1 MLASHIKTL
10 HNQARCNPPKSLKQT
25 LPILVRYQHTYR
37 QFIMTAQTLYL
48 SILASSMTL
57 TVEPNPAAL
66 ASVELM
72 TQYAFD
78 ANVVAQVMVVDDK
91 TTAPTDD
98 PLNNLVFKIAFTDKI
113 DNGEITS
120 LQGRLYLGGGVEAL
134 EEKYPNRFTYIT
146 GKLDYYGA
154 TSTSYDFFETIVTSY
169 KASDAAAIKTALTD
183 NNVLNQL
190 GDYRTKEAVLSV
202 PASTVVDLTPKQVKT
217 ALLDMRDRPRYL
229 VTCEIDSL
237 PNIEALAEVMAK
249 RNCHVLIDMGNMTEW
264 ASVVGLAE
272 AISIDDHRL
281 WLFWNPN
288 RARPSNA
295 TTVLA
300 RKKWRPCVGDY
311 LAQLLLRNAN
321 SNANGIPPINR
332 PIAGY
337 DFPLAFRDMEQMAG
351 VSLEEDAQNALAS
364 AGVNVVLNEQ
374 FEGGDRWIYGDALTQ
389 YDSETSALRLINAS
403 EIETYTANLVVSI
416 AKKHLLKGMT
426 SFIKDAKDDCVRA
439 LNKCASAGLLTTST
453 ELGGLYYALQITPR
467 ADSPFEKVD
476 IKFSRRPQGCARQVF
491 LETTITK

>member
-1 MLASHIKTL
+1 
-10 HNQARCNPPKSLKQT
+10 
-25 LPILVRYQHTYR
+25 
-37 QFIMTAQTLYL
+37 MTAQTLYL

-57 TVEPNPAAL
+57 TTTANPAAL
-66 ASVELM
+66 ASIELV

-78 ANVVAQVMVVDDK
+78 ANVVAKVMVVDDK
-91 TTAPTDD
+91 TRPSLDD
-98 PLNNLVFKIAFTDKI
+98 PLNNLVFKIAFEDKV
-113 DNGEITS
+113 NGSSLTN
-120 LQGRLYLGGGVEAL
+120 LQGRLYTGGGIEAL
-134 EEKYPNRFTYIT
+134 EESHSERFSYIT
-146 GKLDYYGA
+146 GKLDFQA
-154 TSTSYDFFETIVTSY
+154 SMETIYDFFETVETTYS
-169 KASDAAAIKTALTD
+169 AGQAEAIKTALTD
-183 NNVLNQL
+183 NGVLNQL
-190 GDYRTKEAVLSV
+190 GDYRVKEAVLTV
-202 PASTVVDLTPKQVKT
+202 PASTVTDLTPHEVKT

-249 RNCHVLIDMGNMTEW
+249 RNCHVLIDMGNMTDW
-264 ASVVGLAE
+264 QSVVGLAE

-288 RARPSNA
+288 QSRPSNA

-311 LAQLLLRNAN
+311 LAQLLIRNAN
-321 SNANGIPPINR
+321 SNAAGVPPINR

-337 DFPLAFRDMEQMAG
+337 DFPLAFRDMEKMAG
-351 VSLEEDAQNALAS
+351 VSLQEDAQNALAA
-364 AGVNVVLNEQ
+364 AGVNVVINEE
-374 FEGGDRWIYGDALTQ
+374 FEGGARWVYGDALTQ
-389 YDSETSALRLINAS
+389 FDSDTSALRLINAS
-403 EIETYTANLVVSI
+403 EIETYTANLVTSI

-426 SFIKDAKDDCVRA
+426 SFIKDAQDECVRA
-439 LNKCASAGLLTTST
+439 LNKCASAGLLTASD
-453 ELGGLYYALQITPR
+453 ELNGLYYALSIAPR

>member
-1 MLASHIKTL
+1 
-10 HNQARCNPPKSLKQT
+10 
-25 LPILVRYQHTYR
+25 
-37 QFIMTAQTLYL
+37 MTAQTLHL
-48 SILASSMTL
+48 NILASSLTL
-57 TVEPNPAAL
+57 STTANPAAL
-66 ASVELM
+66 ASVELV

-78 ANVVAQVMVVDDK
+78 ANVTAQVMVIDDK

-113 DNGEITS
+113 SGGTITD
-120 LQGRLYLGGGVEAL
+120 LQGRLYTGGGVEAL
-134 EEKYPNRFTYIT
+134 EENHSTNFSYIT
-146 GKLDYYGA
+146 GKLDFYGA
-154 TSTSYDFFETIVTSY
+154 MSTSYDFFESVETRY
-169 KASDAAAIKTALTD
+169 NPSDADAIKSALTA

-190 GDYRTKEAVLSV
+190 GDYRVKEATLSV
-202 PASTVVDLTPKQVKT
+202 PASTVTDLTPKQVKT
-217 ALLDMRDRPRYL
+217 ALLDMRDKPRYL

-237 PNIEALAEVMAK
+237 PTIEALAEVMAK
-249 RNCHVLIDMGNMTEW
+249 RNCHVIIDMGNITEW
-264 ASVVGLAE
+264 QSVVGLAE

-281 WLFWNPN
+281 SLFWNPN
-288 RARPSNA
+288 RSRPSNA

-311 LAQLLLRNAN
+311 LAQLLIRNAN
-321 SNANGIPPINR
+321 TNANGVPPINR

-351 VSLEEDAQNALAS
+351 VSLDDEAQNALAS

-374 FEGGDRWIYGDALTQ
+374 FEGGDRWVYGDALTQ

-403 EIETYTANLVVSI
+403 EIETYTSNLVVSI

-426 SFIKDAKDDCVRA
+426 SFIKDAQDECVRA
-439 LNKCASAGLLTTST
+439 LNKCASAGLLTSST

-476 IKFSRRPQGCARQVF
+476 INFSRRPQGCARQVF
-491 LETTITK
+491 LQTTVTK